1 MLPIPAP
8 ATSAVLYAFETS
20 DLVGQGI
27 VILLFLISIYAWIL
41 MIEKSLV
48 VRNTRRQVEEFYDR
62 FKTSAFPLDL
72 VLHVDRFGGP
82 LAAVYQAG
90 VEALVEVTKLDPK
103 QIELCCRRR
112 CLPRALSELE
122 LDKVRNAMEQA
133 MGRHA
138 DALEHRLPVLGT
150 AISISP
156 LLGLLGTVWGIM
168 VAFCALAETGRADIS
183 ALAPGVS
190 GALLTTVAGLV
201 VAIPAAIGYNGLV
214 VRIQR
219 VTRQMDDFVD
229 DVIFALR
236 LSEHD

>member
-1 MLPIPAP
+1 MIALPLP

-20 DLVGQGI
+20 DLVGQSI
-27 VILLFLISIYAWIL
+27 VIILFLISIYAWIL
-41 MIEKSLV
+41 MLEKSIV
-48 VRNTRRQVEEFYDR
+48 VRSTRRQVDEFAER
-62 FKTSAFPLDL
+62 FKTAGWPLDL
-72 VLHVDRFGGP
+72 VLHVDRFSGP

-103 QIELCCRRR
+103 HIELCCRRR
-112 CLPRALSELE
+112 SLPRPLTELE
-122 LDKVRNAMEQA
+122 LDRIRNAMEQA
-133 MGRHA
+133 MARHA
-138 DALEHRLPVLGT
+138 DQLESRLPVLGT
-150 AISISP
+150 AISVSP

-168 VAFCALAETGRADIS
+168 VAFVALAEKGRADIS

-201 VAIPAAIGYNGLV
+201 VAIPAAVGYNGLV

-219 VTRQMDDFVD
+219 LTRQMDDFVD
-229 DVIFALR
+229 DMIFALR